1 MTNKEIKNMESGVPS
16 ALSEEVYNIAI
27 EMAAVAEEILI
38 PNQKEKQ
45 VLTENT
51 KRLLEI
57 SKILKEKGL

>member
-1 MTNKEIKNMESGVPS
+1 MTNKEIKNMKSGVPS

-27 EMAAVAEEILI
+27 EMTAVAEELLV
-38 PNQKEKQ
+38 PNKKEEQ
-45 VLTENT
+45 VLTEDA